1 MTHMLFFRSP
11 KEREGEVLP
20 LGLGAQA
27 LSTLAEDANENDD
40 PDDQIYEKYNALL
53 HGSNKS
59 KSYVVIYQAYDASSN
74 LLFALQKTYFLNGV
88 HAQVLVHCQVC
99 GASID

>member
-1 MTHMLFFRSP
+1 MNLSSFRNP

-27 LSTLAEDANENDD
+27 LSTLADDGNDNED

-59 KSYVVIYQAYDASSN
+59 KSCV
-74 LLFALQKTYFLNGV
+74 LTYL
-88 HAQVLVHCQVC
+88 
-99 GASID
+99 